1 MILFL
6 NPFQEVTLNV
16 ELGGSIYLEG
26 KVEIFF
32 IEKDHTPKSFLSASV
47 IALQCKQYVD
57 PIRLGRDWPILCWH

>member
-32 IEKDHTPKSFLSASV
+32 IEKDHTPKSFVVSFGNCFAM
-47 IALQCKQYVD
+47 
-57 PIRLGRDWPILCWH
+57 